1 MLEFDQVDRDQDA
14 LPYEQIAHMLRQA
27 ITSGEL
33 APGERL
39 PAETK
44 LAKTFGVA
52 RMTVRRAVQELRDEG
67 LLVPA
72 PGRRVAVRAAP
83 PMRELWPQEPG
94 MPAEVTIPDFNAWG
108 DAAPLVAQ
116 AENIRTRMYTLA
128 GDLIEVGMLV
138 GEPAVTAK
146 LIESL
151 AGIGLTQADVLGAL
165 AVRLH
170 TDVLDSAHAQQV
182 STAMETARQTFAA
195 ACSAAQSAAETLR
208 SAALAAGSDSPTPEP
223 GNSLSR
229 HSGN

>member
-72 PGRRVAVRAAP
+72 PGRRVA
-83 PMRELWPQEPG
+83 
-94 MPAEVTIPDFNAWG
+94 
-108 DAAPLVAQ
+108 
-116 AENIRTRMYTLA
+116 
-128 GDLIEVGMLV
+128 
-138 GEPAVTAK
+138 
-146 LIESL
+146 
-151 AGIGLTQADVLGAL
+151 
-165 AVRLH
+165 
-170 TDVLDSAHAQQV
+170 
-182 STAMETARQTFAA
+182 
-195 ACSAAQSAAETLR
+195 
-208 SAALAAGSDSPTPEP
+208 
-223 GNSLSR
+223 
-229 HSGN
+229 

>member
-1 MLEFDQVDRDQDA
+1 
-14 LPYEQIAHMLRQA
+14 
-27 ITSGEL
+27 
-33 APGERL
+33 
-39 PAETK
+39 
-44 LAKTFGVA
+44 
-52 RMTVRRAVQELRDEG
+52 
-67 LLVPA
+67 
-72 PGRRVAVRAAP
+72 
-83 PMRELWPQEPG
+83 